1 MQAEKLTVKSYQY
14 LMELTF
20 DRIKNNKEWDESF
33 KPYSVKLLDKML
45 QYFTEREEYEKCS
58 VIYKLKEKK
67 IKH

>member
-1 MQAEKLTVKSYQY
+1 MQTEQITVKSYQY
-14 LMELTF
+14 LMEITF
-20 DRIKNNKEWDESF
+20 DRIKNNKEWDETF
-33 KPYSVKLLDKML
+33 KPYSVKFLDKML